1 MLGFRRLT
9 WTVLA
14 LTVLTA
20 CSSTPRTPTTPI
32 TAVLDPATATVL
44 AGKADAKSTVEVY
57 EDFLCPFCATFE
69 RTTADQVNDQLG
81 KGTIKVRYH
90 LLNLLD
96 ANSVP
101 AGYST
106 LAANAALTVAQL
118 APDKFMAFHTLLFS
132 QQPEEGKSGYTEHQL
147 IDFAKQAG
155 VTDPGLATAVK
166 AKSFDSRITANLAA
180 AAKDPSLKQSASD
193 GSQVFGTPAVLVNG
207 KLANWRSDQWLT
219 AS

>member
-1 MLGFRRLT
+1 MLGLRRLT

-14 LTVLTA
+14 VTALTA
-20 CSSTPRTPTTPI
+20 CSTPQTSTAQVA
-32 TAVLDPATATVL
+32 AVLDPATATVL
-44 AGKADAKSTVEVY
+44 AGNAEAKTTVDVY

-69 RTTADQVNDQLG
+69 RTTADQVSDQLG
-81 KGTIKVRYH
+81 KGAVKVRYH

-96 ANSVP
+96 PNSVP
-101 AGYST
+101 PGYST

-132 QQPEEGKSGYTEHQL
+132 KQPEEGKSGYTEDQL

-155 VTDPGLATAVK
+155 VTDPGLAAAVK
-166 AKSFDSRITANLAA
+166 AKTYNSKITANLADA
-180 AAKDPSLKQSASD
+180 EKDPKLKQSASD
-193 GSQVFGTPAVLVNG
+193 GSQVFGTPAVVVNG
-207 KLANWRSDQWLT
+207 KLTNWRGDQWLS